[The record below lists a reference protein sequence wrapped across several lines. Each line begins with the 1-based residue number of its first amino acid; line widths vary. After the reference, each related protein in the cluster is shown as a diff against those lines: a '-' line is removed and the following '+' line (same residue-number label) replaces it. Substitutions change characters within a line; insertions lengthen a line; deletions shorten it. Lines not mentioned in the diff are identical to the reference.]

1 MFVQKHFPV
10 LKMILQKVLDDG
22 VPVPKTEDKSVL
34 PSALNRQESDDPSSH
49 SDTELK
55 VIEGEHEPLKM
66 LTVATMETKDTTR
79 LEKAMIKLSMTN
91 NDSLENIN
99 NSVKKFNEKI
109 TDANNNTTHLEKK
122 LTDMMSD
129 SNNNIERLDNSIEK
143 FNTNNSNDLAEI
155 KKSIQDL
162 KEVMDNTR
170 KEPTD
175 MKQTLNQ
182 LMSTIE
188 TVEKE
193 NILLRSQAQLTN
205 ISRKCQPHL

>member
-55 VIEGEHEPLKM
+55 VIEGEHEPLQM

>member
-10 LKMILQKVLDDG
+10 LKMILQKVLDDS

-34 PSALNRQESDDPSSH
+34 PSALTKQESDDTSSH

-66 LTVATMETKDTTR
+66 QTVATMETKDTTR
-79 LEKAMIKLSMTN
+79 LEKAMIKLSISN

-129 SNNNIERLDNSIEK
+129 SNNNIK
-143 FNTNNSNDLAEI
+143 T
-155 KKSIQDL
+155 
-162 KEVMDNTR
+162 TR
-170 KEPTD
+170 
-175 MKQTLNQ
+175 
-182 LMSTIE
+182 
-188 TVEKE
+188 
-193 NILLRSQAQLTN
+193 
-205 ISRKCQPHL
+205 

>member
-55 VIEGEHEPLKM
+55 VIEGEHEPLQM

-79 LEKAMIKLSMTN
+79 LEKAMIKLSITN

-129 SNNNIERLDNSIEK
+129 SNNNIERLDNSNEK

>member
-99 NSVKKFNEKI
+99 NSVTKFNEKI